1 MCFRGQGLCIL
12 FYIQLHVCSHKLTQ
26 AFVCSVGRFRLML
39 LSIPKQQE
47 HRVRPQ
53 WARKHRQDDLRQGQ
67 TLSGCLREHLSDCA
81 STVCLCVH
89 AHVLLKCAQTWLCY
103 WYCGTG
109 SQLSDRNCV
118 SFPSLLGGAVGF
130 SCHMPKTFKL
140 PRKEQQLTSSSSNFQ
155 KKKEKKKTWMSIYLH
170 VASRSRDWVQIII
183 QNIWAALLQSPKLD
197 LHAVYS
203 PAYCSFPSVL

>member
-1 MCFRGQGLCIL
+1 MVYPSSFISN
-12 FYIQLHVCSHKLTQ
+12 YMSHKPTQ
-26 AFVCSVGRFRLML
+26 ASLCSVGRLRLML

-67 TLSGCLREHLSDCA
+67 TLSGRLHEHLSDCA

-89 AHVLLKCAQTWLCY
+89 ARVLLKCAQTWLCY
-103 WYCGTG
+103 WYCITG

-130 SCHMPKTFKL
+130 SCLMHKAFKCPERNSNSLQVILIFKKKKKHEWACIYMWHLGVGSECKSLFKTFWL
-140 PRKEQQLTSSSSNFQ
+140 PCFGL
-155 KKKEKKKTWMSIYLH
+155 
-170 VASRSRDWVQIII
+170 
-183 QNIWAALLQSPKLD
+183 
-197 LHAVYS
+197 
-203 PAYCSFPSVL
+203 